1 MGIRRPAYE
10 IHRPAGA
17 ELATREAELS
27 EHAAEIYR
35 ESRDRARTGGPL
47 IVEGRVSTVDRPE
60 MERILSTSAGSSG
73 PREKDGETGYLHVG
87 AYVYVPVR

>member
-17 ELATREAELS
+17 ELTTREAELS

-35 ESRDRARTGGPL
+35 ASRDRAGTGGPL
-47 IVEGRVSTVDRPE
+47 MIGGRVSTVDRSE
-60 MERILSTSAGSSG
+60 MERILDTSAGLSG
-73 PREKDGETGYLHVG
+73 PRGKDLDTGCLYVG